1 MLLVVAGFDQV
12 FPMEKLFLFSPTE
25 LQMILCGDQSPQW
38 TKDDII
44 NYTEPKLGYTRERS
58 VSVLYCTMDLNNR
71 ASVYL
76 VLLSVVCL
84 CLIQT
89 SSKVKSFPSHMGPW
103 GGADIRFL

>member
-1 MLLVVAGFDQV
+1 VFVKRCVYVLLLVVAGFDQV

-58 VSVLYCTMDLNNR
+58 VDVL
-71 ASVYL
+71 
-76 VLLSVVCL
+76 
-84 CLIQT
+84 
-89 SSKVKSFPSHMGPW
+89 
-103 GGADIRFL
+103 